1 MDYQSKIG
9 TIERYDV
16 MKKWISLLALILTIS
31 INAQQRPNVLFI
43 AIDDMKPLT
52 GSYGAD
58 FMVTPHMDALANAG
72 VIFTNAHCQQ
82 AVCGPSRASI
92 MTGMRPD
99 YTGVWDLKTRMRDVN
114 PDILSMP
121 EHFKNEGYETVAVG
135 KIYDPR
141 CVDKQYDGPSW
152 SIPYKESSQYTYPAE
167 YGEPALSY
175 YALEDRKKTVH
186 ALEKEARDKGVNVH
200 KYVSERFKPSV
211 EMADVPD
218 EAYIDGQI
226 ANNAIRYIDQFAK
239 KDDKPFFLGVG
250 FKRPHLPFAAPTKYW
265 ELYKREEIQLAQYPH
280 PVKDG
285 VNIAY
290 HNSGELQSYTDIP
303 PLSSFT
309 DINTMKLPEE
319 KQKELIHGYY
329 AAISYIDAQV
339 GKVMAKLKE
348 TGLDKNTVVVLWGD
362 HGWHL
367 GDHSM
372 WCKHSNFE
380 QATRVPLIITAP
392 GFEAGSYAHPAEF
405 IDVFPTLCDLT
416 GLETPSQLQGV
427 SLVPSLKNNDE
438 MVKPVAVSQFNRGK
452 KKGYSIRSDRFRLTL
467 WMTDGWNTSMPLK
480 ENTIVAG
487 ELYDYKSDHLETT
500 NLYEQ
505 EQYMKIKK
513 QMLQI
518 FIDFVIQQNI
528 ECKDSGSR
536 SLKGKTSANK
546 PGSVMVLGNEVNE
559 KWKTIVRN
567 GAASDFTI
575 EGETLMADVSTL
587 GKKPWDIQLE
597 YKDKIALQ
605 KGQSLIVTMMY
616 DGPEMKINV
625 NTADNKRVTRIVKAS
640 KSKKK
645 QVITVPISDN
655 GDWTVKLNFINKGE
669 YMISDF
675 NVTIK

>member
-1 MDYQSKIG
+1 
-9 TIERYDV
+9 
-16 MKKWISLLALILTIS
+16 MKKWISLIVLTIAFNL
-31 INAQQRPNVLFI
+31 NAQERPNVLFI

-58 FMVTPHMDALANAG
+58 FMVTPHMDELANSG

-114 PDILSMP
+114 PDILAMP
-121 EHFKNEGYETVAVG
+121 EFFKNNGYETVAVG

-141 CVDKQYDGPSW
+141 CVDKEYDKPSW
-152 SIPYKESSQYTYPAE
+152 SIPYKESSKYIYPAE
-167 YGEPALSY
+167 YGEPGLSY
-175 YALEDRKKTVH
+175 YALKDRKEKVH
-186 ALEKEARDKGVNVH
+186 ALEAEARKKGVNVH
-200 KYVSERFKPSV
+200 KYVSDRFKPSV

-226 ANNAIRYIDQFAK
+226 ANNAIKYIDQFSK
-239 KDDKPFFLGVG
+239 EKSKPFFLGVG

-265 ELYKREEIQLAQYPH
+265 ELYKRDEIELAKYPY

-285 VNIAY
+285 VNMAY

-309 DINTMKLPEE
+309 DINTMELPDD

-392 GFEAGSYAHPAEF
+392 GFEAGTYAHPAEF
-405 IDVFPTLCDLT
+405 IDVFPTLCELS
-416 GLETPSQLQGV
+416 GLKTPSQLQGL
-427 SLVPSLKNNDE
+427 SLVPAFKDNDE

-467 WMTDGWNTSMPLK
+467 WMKDGWNTSKPLRGD
-480 ENTIVAG
+480 EIVAG
-487 ELYDYKSDHLETT
+487 ELYDYQMDELETT
-500 NLYEQ
+500 NLYNKAKYETVKRQ
-505 EQYMKIKK
+505 LVQV
-513 QMLQI
+513 
-518 FIDFVIQQNI
+518 FIDFVIQQNS
-528 ECKDSGSR
+528 E
-536 SLKGKTSANK
+536 LKTSSTSSATENKSKVENKSTIGNK
-546 PGSVMVLGNEVNE
+546 P
-559 KWKTIVRN
+559 TIEIGTTFDDNWGTIERK
-567 GAASDFTI
+567 GAKADFTI
-575 EGETLMADVSTL
+575 ENEVLVANVEALGENSWDLQMKYKKGLELKAGTTLVLKLYS
-587 GKKPWDIQLE
+587 K
-597 YKDKIALQ
+597 
-605 KGQSLIVTMMY
+605 
-616 DGPEMKINV
+616 GPEMKINLGPV
-625 NTADNKRVTRIVKAS
+625 DNYRITRKLPAS
-640 KSKKK
+640 NGKKE
-645 QVITVPISDN
+645 QIIRFTVEKDGTYP
-655 GDWTVKLNFINKGE
+655 VKLSFTGTGE
-669 YMISDF
+669 YHIWGLR
-675 NVTIK
+675 TEIK